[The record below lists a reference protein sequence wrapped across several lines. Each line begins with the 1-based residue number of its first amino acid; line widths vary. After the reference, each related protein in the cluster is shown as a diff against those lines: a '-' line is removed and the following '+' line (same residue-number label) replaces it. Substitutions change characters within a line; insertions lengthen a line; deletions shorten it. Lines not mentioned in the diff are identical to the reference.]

1 MNATTSG
8 GGLWTIG
15 EQEVRAAGRNSSV
28 PRVKQSE
35 KKKIQGPA
43 KRSGREGKA
52 ERPVVKQVKL
62 DEFPRLSRLS
72 RLRKEVYL
80 SKIKETRSNHQTLLA
95 RAYPPGP
102 PCLAGA
108 APG

>member
-35 KKKIQGPA
+35 KKIYKGQQ
-43 KRSGREGKA
+43 RETEEK
-52 ERPVVKQVKL
+52 EKQKDPL
-62 DEFPRLSRLS
+62 
-72 RLRKEVYL
+72 
-80 SKIKETRSNHQTLLA
+80 
-95 RAYPPGP
+95 
-102 PCLAGA
+102 
-108 APG
+108 